1 MGRGGHSALALKA
14 GEAMTDEEKKE
25 YREKLIADFKT
36 YNHID
41 YDDDTEIIEL
51 LLDTVFEELGDL
63 IPDFDPYTMKSRQRL
78 LTLVFLKEL
87 YDNREKYQKDS
98 KGVSNAVASMLL
110 KEAGMRN
117 QIDEMF
123 RRCEASGSYGK
134 ALGIIGEYVDMDLP
148 EPSIEPQKSQK
159 KKARSAY
166 ER

>member
-51 LLDTVFEELGDL
+51 LLDTVFEELSDL

-78 LTLVFLKEL
+78 LALVFLKEL

-110 KEAGMRN
+110 KEIYKG
-117 QIDEMF
+117 
-123 RRCEASGSYGK
+123 GSK
-134 ALGIIGEYVDMDLP
+134 
-148 EPSIEPQKSQK
+148 
-159 KKARSAY
+159 
-166 ER
+166 

>member
-98 KGVSNAVASMLL
+98 KGVSNSVASMLL
-110 KEAGMRN
+110 KEIYKG
-117 QIDEMF
+117 
-123 RRCEASGSYGK
+123 GSK
-134 ALGIIGEYVDMDLP
+134 
-148 EPSIEPQKSQK
+148 
-159 KKARSAY
+159 
-166 ER
+166 